1 MRNPFIIG
9 IIIAS
14 ILIWFLN
21 GLMNSALGAD
31 TNTVSS
37 TVVTNNTPPTANAP
51 SVVVNNSDICKT
63 AVAGAVQTQILGIS
77 SGMTVRDEN
86 CERLKLSRS
95 LYAMGMKVAAISTLC
110 ADSRVFDAMWNA
122 GTYCPYNASIGED
135 AKKGWEENKDKIPEG
150 SLIFASMKEDEK
162 EKIKKQREEDGKPSG
177 WRVFFTLATF
187 MLLPLL

>member
-14 ILIWFLN
+14 IFIWFLN
-21 GLMNSALGAD
+21 GFMNSALGAD

-51 SVVVNNSDICKT
+51 SVVVNNSDVCKT

-122 GTYCPYNASIGED
+122 VTYCPYNASIGED

-150 SLIFASMKEDEK
+150 SLIFASMKQDEK

-187 MLLPLL
+187 MLVPLL